1 MISFII
7 IGRNEGWRLEK
18 CLKSVKA
25 IVQEELSVP
34 SEILY
39 VDSQST
45 DESIELAKKYAD
57 RTFLITGVYN
67 AAIGRNIGTK
77 EAKGDILF
85 FLDGDME
92 LREGIVPSV
101 LTEQGTLVYPFISGV
116 EYEYLYD
123 KDWTLKGERIR
134 RKFIEGEDVYK
145 PTTGGLFIIEKKL
158 WEEIG
163 GMDNRFFR
171 SQDMDFGFR
180 MSARGIPLL
189 RKGQLWV
196 NHYTVFYAV
205 RNNTLSTIKYSALL
219 LRKHFFDKT
228 VQISVLKNNYSSYLL
243 VFTILLVLCIVF
255 PWGGLALLPYLLTIC
270 YRTIMTR
277 KRTAVELSYIKTA
290 INRITKDILFI
301 YSFLTFYPCKPTLSY
316 REV

>member
-1 MISFII
+1 MISFIV
-7 IGRNEGWRLEK
+7 IGKNEGWRLEK
-18 CLKSVKA
+18 CLKSLKT
-25 IVQEELSVP
+25 IVQEELSFP

-45 DESIELAKKYAD
+45 DKSIENSKKYAD
-57 RTFLITGVYN
+57 RTFLITGVFN
-67 AAIGRNIGTK
+67 AAIGRNIGAK

-92 LREGIVPSV
+92 LREGVLSSV

-123 KDWTLKGERIR
+123 QDWSLKGERIR
-134 RKFIEGEDVYK
+134 RKFIEGKDVYK
-145 PTTGGLFIIEKKL
+145 PTTGGLFAIEKRL
-158 WEEIG
+158 WDEVG

-180 MSARGIPLL
+180 MSAKGIPLL

-205 RNNTLSTIKYSALL
+205 RNNALNTIKYSALL
-219 LRKHFFDKT
+219 LRKHFFNKT
-228 VQISVLKNNYSSYLL
+228 VQISVFKNNYSSYLL
-243 VFTILLVLCIVF
+243 AITLVFALCLDY
-255 PWGGLALLPYLLTIC
+255 PLGLLALIPYLLTIC
-270 YRTIMTR
+270 YRTMMTR
-277 KRTAVELSYIKTA
+277 KRTAVELSYFKTA
-290 INRITKDILFI
+290 INRITMDILFI
-301 YSFLTFYPCKPTLSY
+301 FSFLTFYPSKPAISY

>member
-18 CLKSVKA
+18 CLKSVKT
-25 IVQEELSVP
+25 IIEKELSVP
-34 SEILY
+34 TEILY
-39 VDSQST
+39 IDSQST
-45 DESIELAKKYAD
+45 DESIEISKKYAD

-67 AAIGRNIGTK
+67 AAIGRNIGAK
-77 EAKGDILF
+77 EAKGDVLF

-92 LREGIVPSV
+92 LRDGVVSSV
-101 LTEQGTLVYPFISGV
+101 LAGQGTLVYPFISGV
-116 EYEYLYD
+116 EYEFLYD
-123 KDWTLKGERIR
+123 QDWSLKGERIR
-134 RKFIEGEDVYK
+134 RKFVEGEDIYK
-145 PTTGGLFIIEKKL
+145 PTTGGLFAIEKRL
-158 WEEIG
+158 WDEVG

-205 RNNTLSTIKYSALL
+205 RHNALSTIKYSAIL
-219 LRKHFFDKT
+219 LRKHFFNMT
-228 VQISVLKNNYSSYLL
+228 VQVSVFKNNYSSYLL
-243 VFTILLVLCIVF
+243 ALTLVFALCIDY
-255 PWGGLALLPYLLTIC
+255 PLGLLALIPYILTIC
-270 YRTIMTR
+270 YRAMMTR
-277 KRTAVELSYIKTA
+277 KRTSVELSFLKTA
-290 INRITKDILFI
+290 TNRITKDILFI
-301 YSFLTFYPCKPTLSY
+301 YSFLTFYPSKPAISY

>member
-18 CLKSVKA
+18 CLKSVKT
-25 IVQEELSVP
+25 IIEKELSVP
-34 SEILY
+34 TEILY
-39 VDSQST
+39 IDSQST
-45 DESIELAKKYAD
+45 DESIEISKKYAD

-67 AAIGRNIGTK
+67 AAIGRNIGAK
-77 EAKGDILF
+77 EAKGDVLF

-92 LREGIVPSV
+92 LRDGVVSSV
-101 LTEQGTLVYPFISGV
+101 LAGQGTLVYPFISGV
-116 EYEYLYD
+116 EYEFLYD
-123 KDWTLKGERIR
+123 QDWSLKGERIR
-134 RKFIEGEDVYK
+134 RKFVEGEDIYK
-145 PTTGGLFIIEKKL
+145 PTTGGLFAIEKRL
-158 WEEIG
+158 WDEVG

-205 RNNTLSTIKYSALL
+205 RHNALSTIKYSAIL
-219 LRKHFFDKT
+219 LRKHFFNKT
-228 VQISVLKNNYSSYLL
+228 VQVSVFKNNYSSYLL
-243 VFTILLVLCIVF
+243 ALTLVFALCIDY
-255 PWGGLALLPYLLTIC
+255 PLGLLALIPYILTIC
-270 YRTIMTR
+270 YRAMMTR
-277 KRTAVELSYIKTA
+277 KRTSVELSFLKTA
-290 INRITKDILFI
+290 TNRITKDILFI
-301 YSFLTFYPCKPTLSY
+301 YSFLTFYPSKPVISY